1 MSVSQLIIGWFY
13 YGIIY
18 MGLSMMATVIIN
30 RVAKR
35 YFTAPLVINA
45 VAVMIFA
52 VLILLKQFTAEQFW
66 FNLLFVYMPIVAAS
80 VIFNLVLYLIRKG
93 KPLKEELSTPEE

>member
-1 MSVSQLIIGWFY
+1 MTVSQLIIGWFY
-13 YGIIY
+13 YGILY

-30 RVAKR
+30 RVAKH

-45 VAVMIFA
+45 VAVSLLV
-52 VLILLKQFTAEQFW
+52 VLLLLKQFTAEQFW

-80 VIFNLVLYLIRKG
+80 AIFNLGLFLIRTG
-93 KPLKEELSTPEE
+93 KPLKEEIMPEE

>member
-1 MSVSQLIIGWFY
+1 MTVSQLIIGWFY
-13 YGIIY
+13 YSILY

-30 RVAKR
+30 KVAKH

-45 VAVMIFA
+45 VAVC
-52 VLILLKQFTAEQFW
+52 LLVMLLLMKQFTAEKFW

-80 VIFNLVLYLIRKG
+80 ATFNLVMFLIRKG
-93 KPLKEELSTPEE
+93 KPLKEKIMPEE